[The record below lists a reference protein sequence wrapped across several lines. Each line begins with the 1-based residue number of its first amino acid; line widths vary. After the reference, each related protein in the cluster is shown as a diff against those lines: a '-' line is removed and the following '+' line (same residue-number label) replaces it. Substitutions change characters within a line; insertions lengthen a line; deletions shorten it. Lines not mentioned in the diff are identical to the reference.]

1 MYLASQMSFQKQS
14 REDVRKFWDQ
24 SLDVHCSCLIR
35 QSLEWQGCLFLV
47 GEILQCFFFCHSV
60 VRKDDCTSNY
70 KVAEKSIAIFPQL
83 GAIMIIIRYIFW

>member
-1 MYLASQMSFQKQS
+1 MGSEFG
-14 REDVRKFWDQ
+14 R
-24 SLDVHCSCLIR
+24 SLFMLDPSEFGMARLSVPSWGNIAM
-35 QSLEWQGCLFLV
+35 LFL
-47 GEILQCFFFCHSV
+47 CHSV